1 MLSINNISLKF
12 RNFRLEN
19 ISLQVRENEC
29 LSIIGPTGSGK
40 SCILR
45 SVAGVYKVHSGEI
58 FLNDCQIQHLPPED
72 RNVGL
77 VFQEHTLFPNYNVY
91 ENVAFGLRARKM
103 NNETIDKKVQEIADL
118 FKIKHLLHRSIKR
131 LSGGEK
137 QRVALARALVIEPT
151 VLLLDEPFSALDRLI
166 HGQLLVEF
174 KRIFKMKKMMVVH
187 VTHDQD
193 EASVLADRIAVIKDG
208 KIVQLDEVDTIFRQ
222 PNCRFVADFVNTQNI
237 FKGKVLANNGDEQ
250 IQWDSLRIKCNS
262 INLNGTIQQNSDI
275 QFCIR
280 PEYVHLHQE
289 LPKNLKSNVFRC
301 VIKDITTVEAITKID
316 IKLKDNNQH
325 LMAYEIVRDGSQ
337 TGHQIGDE
345 MFVHLNE
352 LHVHHFLN

>member
-1 MLSINNISLKF
+1 MLHINGVALKF
-12 RNFRLEN
+12 RNFSLKN
-19 ISLQVRENEC
+19 ITLTIRENEC

-45 SVAGVYKVHSGEI
+45 SVAGVYRVHDGKI
-58 FLNDCQIQHLPPED
+58 VLNNRPIHFLPPED
-72 RNVGL
+72 RDVGL
-77 VFQEHTLFPNYNVY
+77 VFQEHTLFPNLDVY
-91 ENVAFGLRARKM
+91 ENVAFGLRARKF
-103 NNETIDKKVQEIADL
+103 NKKTIDEKVKEYAEL
-118 FKIKHLLHRSIKR
+118 FKIAPLLNRSIKR

-137 QRVALARALVIEPT
+137 QRVALARALVIEPM

-166 HGQLLVEF
+166 HQQLLVEF
-174 KRIFKMKKMMVVH
+174 KRIFKMKKMMVLH

-193 EASVLADRIAVIKDG
+193 EASVLADRIAVINDG
-208 KIVQLDEVDTIFRQ
+208 KIVQMGEVTTIFRQ

-237 FKGKVLANNGDEQ
+237 FQGKVFSNNGEKAILWDKLCIKGKNIRHNGE
-250 IQWDSLRIKCNS
+250 
-262 INLNGTIQQNSDI
+262 I

-280 PEYVHLHQE
+280 PEYVHLHRE
-289 LPKNLKSNVFRC
+289 PPKDHNSNVFPC
-301 VIKDITTVEAITKID
+301 EISDVTTVEALTKIHV
-316 IKLKDNNQH
+316 KLKDNDRH

-337 TGHQIGDE
+337 AGYRVGEE